1 MSRWMLFAVAAAA
14 VVMAQ
19 YVDRGSQ
26 ALRERQQEIARH
38 QSFDDNLTTG
48 SIRRNPSR

>member
-14 VVMAQ
+14 IVMAQ

-26 ALRERQQEIARH
+26 VLRERQDEIARH
-38 QSFDDNLTTG
+38 HSDDGLTTG
-48 SIRRNPSR
+48 SIRRNPR

>member
-14 VVMAQ
+14 IVMAQ

-26 ALRERQQEIARH
+26 VLRERQDEIARH
-38 QSFDDNLTTG
+38 QSDDGLTTG
-48 SIRRNPSR
+48 SIRRNPR